1 MKNTIQVIK
10 NRITF
15 IILLSLLLI
24 SCENN
29 KLPTEVSDSSSTGL
43 NKELPPPPPPPP
55 PPTVYYKWLSEW
67 YNGGNGKIEGWL
79 IRADDRFIPGLYYYG
94 GGSTTSDEPLMMAIN
109 PSGTYGVFD
118 RLGHFSDYHNSGK
131 IDGWNIQ
138 SSDKYCSLSGSSNN
152 SPYLFAVNPS
162 SHFAMLLRYDNY
174 YSSWKTDWSNSGNGY
189 FGGWNIGSQDI
200 YVSGKFNHNDPN
212 NQQILAT
219 NYSSHWAALLSYAS
233 YNTWVSPW
241 SNAGNGNIS
250 GWNIQSG
257 DRYSVADF
265 DGDGFDEL
273 FCVRA
278 NWAAILKY
286 NGSGWT
292 WLWSNS
298 GNGKIEGWILNS
310 SDKFAAGNLDNSS
323 AKSELLV
330 TNSSTGHA
338 SIFTLNGSSIVSL
351 WGNGGNGYIGQHQ
364 LDSFDTHFIIR
375 GIGIQYSNLLTINLG
390 NARTQKFYK

>member
-1 MKNTIQVIK
+1 MKNIIQVIK
-10 NRITF
+10 NRFTF
-15 IILLSLLLI
+15 IILLALTFI

-29 KLPTEVSDSSSTGL
+29 KLPTEVAGSSSSGL
-43 NKELPPPPPPPP
+43 NKEYVPPPPPVV
-55 PPTVYYKWLSEW
+55 TYQWLSEW
-67 YNGGNGKIEGWL
+67 YNNGNGTIEGWR
-79 IRADDRFIPGLYYYG
+79 IRLNDRFIPGFYYFG
-94 GGSTTSDEPLMMAIN
+94 SGSTASDEPLIMVIN
-109 PSGTYGVFD
+109 PAGTYGVFD
-118 RLGHFSDYHNSGK
+118 RFGHFSDYHDYGT
-131 IDGWNIQ
+131 IGGWNIQ
-138 SSDKYCSLSGSSNN
+138 SSDKYCSLTGSSNN
-152 SPYLFAVNPS
+152 SPYLFAANPS

-174 YSSWKTDWSNSGNGY
+174 YSLWTTHWSNSGNGS

-200 YVSGKFNHNDPN
+200 YVSGKFNPADPN

-219 NYSSHWAALLSYAS
+219 NYSSHWGALLTYQGV
-233 YNTWVSPW
+233 NTWVSPW
-241 SNAGNGNIS
+241 SNAGNGNLS

-257 DRYSVADF
+257 DRYYASDF

-298 GNGKIEGWILNS
+298 GNGKIGGWILNG
-310 SDKFAAGNLDNSS
+310 SDKFDAGDLDNST

-338 SIFTLNGSSIVSL
+338 AIFALNFSVIVSV

-364 LDSFDTHFIIR
+364 LSSFDTHLIIR
-375 GIGIQYSNLLTINLG
+375 GLAIQYSNLLTINWI
-390 NARTQKFYK
+390 NVRTQKLVQNLT